1 MRDFLALAKGRIFRM
16 WCGLTGMNV
25 KIGRGLR
32 IYRKVSISGA
42 GRIEIGENCIMAGIP
57 GDSSQYVCLET
68 LNPTAV
74 IQIGDDASLYAAR
87 IAAKFRIVVGNN
99 VLIEE
104 ASIMDTDYHSI
115 AKHRE
120 TPASEKEDKCRVT
133 VGNHV
138 CMGARSS
145 ILKGTTIGDDVIIAP
160 GSIVT
165 MSVKPGSMVAGNP
178 AKAFSVEGRALS

>member
-1 MRDFLALAKGRIFRM
+1 MSDFLALLRGHIF
-16 WCGLTGMNV
+16 LTLCRLKGMNV

-32 IYRKVSISGA
+32 IYKKVSISGT

-68 LNPTAV
+68 LNPAAV
-74 IQIGDDASLYAAR
+74 LQIGDDATLYAAR
-87 IAAKFRIVVGNN
+87 IAAKFRVVIGNN

-104 ASIMDTDYHSI
+104 AGIMDTDYHTI
-115 AKHRE
+115 ARGRG
-120 TPASEKEDKCRVT
+120 TPVSEKEDKCRVI
-133 VGNHV
+133 VGNRV

-145 ILKGTTIGDDVIIAP
+145 ILKGTIIGDDVIIAP

-178 AKAFSVEGRALS
+178 ARILSL

>member
-1 MRDFLALAKGRIFRM
+1 MSDFLALLRGRIF
-16 WCGLTGMNV
+16 LTLCKLKGMNV

-32 IYRKVSISGA
+32 IYKKVSISGT

-68 LNPTAV
+68 LNPAAV
-74 IQIGDDASLYAAR
+74 LQIGDDATLYAAR
-87 IAAKFRIVVGNN
+87 IAAKFRVVIGNN

-104 ASIMDTDYHSI
+104 AGIMDTDYHTI
-115 AKHRE
+115 AKDRG
-120 TPASEKEDKCRVT
+120 TPASEKEDKCRVI
-133 VGNHV
+133 VGNRV

-165 MSVKPGSMVAGNP
+165 MSVKPGSTVAGNP
-178 AKAFSVEGRALS
+178 ARNFSI

>member
-1 MRDFLALAKGRIFRM
+1 MRELLALLRGRIF
-16 WCGLTGMNV
+16 LTLCRLKGMNV
-25 KIGRGLR
+25 KIGRGLK
-32 IYRKVSISGA
+32 IYKRVSISGT

-68 LNPTAV
+68 LNPTAA
-74 IQIGDDASLYAAR
+74 IQIGDNASLYAAR

-104 ASIMDTDYHSI
+104 AGIMDTDYHSI
-115 AKHRE
+115 AKDRA
-120 TPASEKEDKCRVT
+120 TPAGEKEEKCRVT
-133 VGNHV
+133 VGNRV
-138 CMGARSS
+138 CMGSRSS

-178 AKAFSVEGRALS
+178 AKIFSA

>member
-1 MRDFLALAKGRIFRM
+1 MRDFLALLRGRIFVTLCR
-16 WCGLTGMNV
+16 LKGMNV

-32 IYRKVSISGA
+32 IYKKVNISGT

-68 LNPTAV
+68 LNPAAV
-74 IQIGDDASLYAAR
+74 LRIGDDASLYAAR
-87 IAAKFRIVVGNN
+87 IAAKFQVIIGNN

-104 ASIMDTDYHSI
+104 AGIMDTDYHSI
-115 AKHRE
+115 ARDRG
-120 TPASEKEDKCRVT
+120 TPVNEKEDKCRVT
-133 VGNHV
+133 VGNRV

-165 MSVKPGSMVAGNP
+165 MSVKPGSVVAGNP
-178 AKAFSVEGRALS
+178 ARIFSQ